1 MKSYFLILIFIFSGC
16 NYSENKSTTISTET
30 GLLVESSK
38 TSTVAIGD
46 ASLTGATSL
55 KSDGTISGTSFN
67 ADAFFNDGIISDSI
81 SFVSNGS
88 EALAQQILGD
98 NYQIIEN
105 NISTTYQSL
114 STMIEAKYTELKN
127 SLF

>member
-1 MKSYFLILIFIFSGC
+1 MRNYLLILIFIFSGC

-38 TSTVAIGD
+38 TSTVAVGD
-46 ASLTGATSL
+46 TSLTGATNL

-88 EALAQQILGD
+88 EALAQKILGD
-98 NYQIIEN
+98 NYQTIEN
-105 NISTTYQSL
+105 NISSTYQNL
-114 STMIEAKYTELKN
+114 STMIETKYTELKN
-127 SLF
+127 SLN